1 LFARRIKTHGSVS
14 LGGRHFV
21 RTPGG

>member
-14 LGGRHFV
+14 LGRRHFV